1 MKFEVSGK
9 LNDAL
14 GGIVGAI
21 EAKLSFQRSTD
32 VPIELCNGHV
42 KFLKKK
48 LIYMHH
54 GKIEECY
61 YE

>member
-1 MKFEVSGK
+1 MLVGI
-9 LNDAL
+9 